1 MKLVPIL
8 TAVAAS
14 LFAQASLAADKVT
27 FATNW
32 LAEAEHGGFYQAVA
46 DGTYAKYGLDVKIMQ
61 GGPQANNRLLL
72 ATEHAKKLRLIILD
86 ACRENPFESKM
97 RRRVASRSV
106 GRGLARVEP
115 ETGTLVAYAAR
126 DGQVAADGTG
136 SNSPFTKAFLENVN
150 KPGVEIN
157 MLFRRIRDDVFNS
170 TGRTQE
176 PFTYGSL
183 PSENFYFSV
192 RASQAQAR

>member
-1 MKLVPIL
+1 
-8 TAVAAS
+8 
-14 LFAQASLAADKVT
+14 
-27 FATNW
+27 
-32 LAEAEHGGFYQAVA
+32 
-46 DGTYAKYGLDVKIMQ
+46 
-61 GGPQANNRLLL
+61 
-72 ATEHAKKLRLIILD
+72 
-86 ACRENPFESKM
+86 M

-115 ETGTLVAYAAR
+115 ETGTLVAYSAR
-126 DGQVAADGTG
+126 DGQVAADGNG
-136 SNSPFTKAFLENVN
+136 SNSPFTRAFLENVN

-157 MLFRRIRDDVFNS
+157 MLFRRIRDDVFNA

-192 RASQAQAR
+192 RAAQAQAR